1 MKQII
6 SFFLL
11 LSFLLSAC
19 GAKSV
24 TPTAIAV
31 STKNTNLGQVIYT
44 DPSQPT
50 EARVEDLLKR
60 MTLDEKIGQM
70 TQVQKSVIENKP
82 DDITKYYIG
91 SILSGGG
98 DVPAD
103 NTPQG
108 WYELISKLQAPALAT
123 HLKIRP
129 IYGID
134 AVNGHGNLEN
144 ATIFP
149 L

>member
-1 MKQII
+1 MKRIF
-6 SFFLL
+6 SFVLL

-19 GAKSV
+19 GANQA
-24 TPTAIAV
+24 TPTVVAQP
-31 STKNTNLGQVIYT
+31 TKSANLGPAIYT

-91 SILSGGG
+91 SILSVGGG
-98 DVPAD
+98 KPPE
-103 NTPQG
+103 NSPPG
-108 WYELISKLQAPALAT
+108 WDGLVNKSNAPALAT
-123 HLKIRP
+123 QFNIHDI
-129 IYGID
+129 
-134 AVNGHGNLEN
+134 
-144 ATIFP
+144 
-149 L
+149 